1 MLVKLVAMYG
11 HNSARIRHITYL
23 GLGLPALGTDMAALF
38 GAAAALE
45 ALGVFTQ
52 SGVG

>member
-1 MLVKLVAMYG
+1 MLVKIVAMYA
-11 HNSARIRHITYL
+11 HNSSRIRHITHL
-23 GLGLPALGTDMAALF
+23 GLGLPVLGTDMAALF

-52 SGVG
+52 SGLG